1 MAREQAHPSTD
12 SLAPDSD
19 EALVARLCEG
29 EAAALDALMARHA
42 PALVAFCACYLD
54 AEGAQDAAQETVVRI
69 LQRCGS
75 MKQTMPFKP
84 WLYAIARNV
93 SVSMLRRQRPRAALS
108 LEALQ
113 DPAQSPDLAVA
124 EREQRE
130 ATLRAVDGL
139 PPPYR
144 DVMILHYLSGLTCA
158 ETAAA
163 LGLKTSAVKMRL
175 RRGVLRVREALAQSG
190 ILT

>member
-1 MAREQAHPSTD
+1 MDREQAHARTD

-42 PALVAFCACYLD
+42 PALVAFCGCYLD
-54 AEGAQDAAQETVVRI
+54 AEGAQDAAQKTFVRV

-75 MKQTMPFKP
+75 MRQTMPFKP
-84 WLYAIARNV
+84 WLFAIARNV
-93 SVSMLRRQRPRAALS
+93 SVSMLRRQRLRAALS
-108 LEALQ
+108 VEALP
-113 DPAQSPDLAVA
+113 DAADSPDRTVA

-130 ATLRAVDGL
+130 ATLRAVDRL

-144 DVMILHYLSGLTCA
+144 DVLVLHYLSGLTCA

-175 RRGVLRVREALAQSG
+175 RRGVLRVREALAQAG